1 MVKEEFY
8 YPSADGKTN
17 IHAVLWLPEEKPIA
31 VLQISHGVTE
41 HILRYE
47 AVAEYFTEKGF
58 AVTGNDHIGHGT
70 SIAEN
75 AEPMF
80 FGTSGSWQ
88 WVVRDMCICK
98 EKMRKRFPDIPYCLL
113 GFSLG
118 SFLVRTCLIQYPG
131 TVDAAVLIGTGQ
143 IPAFQI
149 AIAREVVKQ
158 EIHKVGEE
166 HTSPVIKKLTFET
179 YNKKFAPNR
188 TEFDWLCSNDTALD
202 DYIADSLCGEYLSS
216 GLFRELLSGMAFTGK
231 MENIRKMDMELP
243 ILLASGKQDPVGEWG
258 KGVVRTYRCFK
269 KAGMKDVKVKLY
281 SGLRHDIL
289 HENKRE
295 EICNDIYV
303 WMKRR
308 FFQV

>member
-8 YPSADGKTN
+8 YSSTDGKTN
-17 IHAVLWLPEEKPIA
+17 IHAVLWLPENPPIA

-58 AVTGNDHIGHGT
+58 VVAGNDHIGHGT
-70 SIAEN
+70 SIAED

-80 FGTSGSWQ
+80 FGASGSWE
-88 WVVRDMCICK
+88 WVVKDMRICK
-98 EKMRKRFPDIPYCLL
+98 EKMQKRFPDIPYCLL

-118 SFLVRTCLIQYPG
+118 SFLVRTYLIHYPG
-131 TVDAAVLIGTGQ
+131 TVGAAVLVGTGQ
-143 IPAFQI
+143 TPALQI
-149 AIAREVVKQ
+149 AIAKGIVKH
-158 EIHKVGEE
+158 EIHKAGEE

-179 YNKKFAPNR
+179 YNKMFVPNR
-188 TEFDWLCSNDTALD
+188 TDFDWLCSSNMALD

-231 MENIRKMDMELP
+231 MRNIQKMDLDTP
-243 ILLASGKQDPVGEWG
+243 ILLASGKQDPVGECG
-258 KGVVRTYRCFK
+258 KGVVRAYRCFK
-269 KAGMKDVKVKLY
+269 KAGIRDVKVKLY

-289 HENKRE
+289 HEDKKE
-295 EICNDIYV
+295 KICSDIYD
-303 WMKRR
+303 WMKQRI
-308 FFQV
+308 FQD